1 MKLYGIRIFV
11 DDLAVAKSFYGD
23 TLSLPINWEMQDLK
37 AIGFNVGNELIV
49 EEGNPGSA
57 DGENLIGR
65 FVGLS
70 LQVDNIDEIYE
81 TLSGKGVV
89 FQGPPEQQPWGGKLA
104 HFKDPAGNTLT
115 LLG

>member
-11 DDLAVAKSFYGD
+11 DDIDIAKSFYGD
-23 TLSLPINWEMQDLK
+23 TLNLPINWEMQDLK
-37 AIGFNVGNELIV
+37 AIGFNVGSEIIV
-49 EEGNPGSA
+49 EEGSPPSAGS
-57 DGENLIGR
+57 ENLVGR

-70 LQVDNIDEIYE
+70 LQVDNIDEVYKD
-81 TLSGKGVV
+81 LSGKGVD

-104 HFKDPAGNTLT
+104 HFKDPSGNTLT